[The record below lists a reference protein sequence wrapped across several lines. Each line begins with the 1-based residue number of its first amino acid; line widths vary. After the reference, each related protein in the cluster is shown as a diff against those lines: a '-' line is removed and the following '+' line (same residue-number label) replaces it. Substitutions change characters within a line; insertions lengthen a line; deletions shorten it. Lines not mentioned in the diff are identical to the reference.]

1 MKSLG
6 KLASV
11 LVTTLILTAC
21 GSEETTGS
29 NPAGNVVSDPEVP
42 EVPVANRSPE
52 INGIPATV
60 TSVGA
65 TYAFT
70 PNASDPDGDELSYT
84 AANLPGWVS
93 LDASSGTLSGIPTSG
108 DVGSSNDITLTV
120 SDGSATA
127 SLPVF
132 NITVIDSGEIQVVSA
147 RISDGMDDVE
157 EWDTGSMYLNSSDLE
172 LINDDGDQLVGLRFS
187 LPVPKDAVITQ
198 ANLRFTTDEV
208 STGDSNLVIWA
219 EASDDAS
226 SFSAN
231 SGDVSRRASTVA
243 TANWSTDPWSVV
255 GESASAQTSSDFSNV
270 VQEVVNRSGWNSDN
284 HLVLVISG
292 SGTRTADAYEGNA
305 ANAAVLTVQYTGGDN
320 QAPTISGVP
329 DSGATEGY
337 AYSFSPLANDP
348 DGDNLSFSIA
358 NKPAWASFDI
368 TSGILEG
375 TPAIG
380 DAGSYNSITITV
392 SDGELNASLGAF
404 DITVSDSNRAPVISG
419 SPVTHAVELSTYS
432 FTPTASD
439 ADGDSLTYSI
449 SNQPS
454 WANFDAASG
463 NLSGTP
469 GYLDAGTYSNIV
481 ISVSDGSVSASL
493 SSFNI
498 TVADLNRAPTI
509 SGTPDSSLAE
519 GNAYSF
525 TPVAS
530 DPDSNSLAFSV
541 SNLPQWA
548 SFNDSTGTLSGTPD
562 FTAAGT
568 YSNIVISVSDGAASA
583 SLASFN
589 ITVTD
594 VNQAPTISGTPSA
607 SVIAGDGY
615 TFAPNA
621 DDADGDSLTFTINN
635 LPAWASF
642 NSSNGSLTGTPQ
654 ESDVGVY
661 GNIQITVTDGNEDVS
676 LGAFSIAVNSSVVS
690 KGSMVLSWSAPTTR
704 TDGSPLTISEIDGYR
719 IYIGDTS
726 DSLQMEVDLNEG
738 TATSV
743 TISDKEV
750 GTYYVA
756 LTTYDV
762 DGNASS
768 YSNVVEINVTN

>member
-6 KLASV
+6 KLTSV

-21 GSEETTGS
+21 GSEETTDS

-108 DVGSSNDITLTV
+108 DVGSSSDITLTV

-157 EWDTGSMYLNSSDLE
+157 EWDTGIMYLNSSDLE

-187 LPVPKDAVITQ
+187 LPVPKDAIITQ

-243 TANWSTDPWSVV
+243 TANWTTDPWNVV
-255 GESASAQTSSDFSNV
+255 GESTSAQTSSDFSSV

-305 ANAAVLTVQYTGGDN
+305 ANAAVLTVHYTGGDN

-337 AYSFSPLANDP
+337 AYSFSPLASDP

-358 NKPAWASFDI
+358 NKPAWASFDT
-368 TSGILEG
+368 TSGVLEG
-375 TPAIG
+375 TPASG
-380 DAGSYNSITITV
+380 DAGSYNNITITV
-392 SDGELNASLGAF
+392 SDGDLNASLGAF
-404 DITVSDSNRAPVISG
+404 NIIVSDSNRAPVISG
-419 SPVTHAVELSTYS
+419 SPVTSTVELSTYS

-439 ADGDSLTYSI
+439 ADGDSLTYSV

-454 WANFDAASG
+454 WANFNTSTG

-493 SSFNI
+493 SPFSI
-498 TVADLNRAPTI
+498 AVADLNRAPTI
-509 SGTPDSSLAE
+509 SGTPASSLAE

-525 TPVAS
+525 TPAAS
-530 DPDSNSLAFSV
+530 DPDSNSLTFSV
-541 SNLPQWA
+541 ANLPQWA

-594 VNQAPTISGTPSA
+594 VNQAPTISGAPNGT
-607 SVIAGDGY
+607 VTAGDGY
-615 TFAPNA
+615 TFVPTA
-621 DDADGDSLTFTINN
+621 DDVDGDSLTFSVSN

-642 NSSNGSLTGTPQ
+642 NSSNGSLSGTPQ
-654 ESDVGVY
+654 ESDVGEY
-661 GNIQITVTDGNEDVS
+661 NNILINVSDGNEDVS
-676 LGAFSIAVNSSVVS
+676 LGAFSIVVNSSVAA
-690 KGSMVLSWSAPTTR
+690 KGSMILSWSAPSTR
-704 TDGSPLTISEIDGYR
+704 IDGSPLNISEIDGYCVF
-719 IYIGDTS
+719 IGDS
-726 DSLQMEVDLNEG
+726 IDSLQMEVDLNDG

-743 TISDKEV
+743 TIPDKEV

-768 YSNVVEINVTN
+768 YSNVVEVDVTN

>member
-1 MKSLG
+1 M
-6 KLASV
+6 
-11 LVTTLILTAC
+11 
-21 GSEETTGS
+21 
-29 NPAGNVVSDPEVP
+29 
-42 EVPVANRSPE
+42 
-52 INGIPATV
+52 
-60 TSVGA
+60 
-65 TYAFT
+65 
-70 PNASDPDGDELSYT
+70 
-84 AANLPGWVS
+84 
-93 LDASSGTLSGIPTSG
+93 
-108 DVGSSNDITLTV
+108 
-120 SDGSATA
+120 
-127 SLPVF
+127 
-132 NITVIDSGEIQVVSA
+132 
-147 RISDGMDDVE
+147 
-157 EWDTGSMYLNSSDLE
+157 
-172 LINDDGDQLVGLRFS
+172 
-187 LPVPKDAVITQ
+187 
-198 ANLRFTTDEV
+198 
-208 STGDSNLVIWA
+208 
-219 EASDDAS
+219 
-226 SFSAN
+226 
-231 SGDVSRRASTVA
+231 
-243 TANWSTDPWSVV
+243 
-255 GESASAQTSSDFSNV
+255 
-270 VQEVVNRSGWNSDN
+270 
-284 HLVLVISG
+284 
-292 SGTRTADAYEGNA
+292 
-305 ANAAVLTVQYTGGDN
+305 
-320 QAPTISGVP
+320 
-329 DSGATEGY
+329 
-337 AYSFSPLANDP
+337 
-348 DGDNLSFSIA
+348 
-358 NKPAWASFDI
+358 
-368 TSGILEG
+368 
-375 TPAIG
+375 
-380 DAGSYNSITITV
+380 
-392 SDGELNASLGAF
+392 NASLGAF

-419 SPVTHAVELSTYS
+419 SPATHTVELSTYS

-439 ADGDSLTYSI
+439 ADGDSLTYSV

-493 SSFNI
+493 GSFNI

-509 SGTPDSSLAE
+509 SGIPDSSLAE

-530 DPDSNSLAFSV
+530 DPDGNSLAFSAA
-541 SNLPQWA
+541 NLPQWA

-621 DDADGDSLTFTINN
+621 DDADGDSLTFTVNN

-642 NSSNGSLTGTPQ
+642 NNSNGSLTGTPQ

-676 LGAFSIAVNSSVVS
+676 LGAFSIVVNSSVAS
-690 KGSMVLSWSAPTTR
+690 TGSMVLSWSAPTTR

-756 LTTYDV
+756 LTTYDM